1 MAEQTAFTTLVKPYS
16 IPKSMYSPHS
26 QGLQFGLLSAR
37 QIQRL
42 AVIKIT
48 DRQLYIQPEKGQNQG
63 QGASQ
68 LPVQGG
74 PLDPHLGVSE
84 KGKICATCQ
93 MNIWDC
99 PGHMGYIR
107 LELPV
112 FHVGYLKHTVATL
125 QAICKS
131 CSRLLFKSDQSR
143 TDFLRKIRKKQLDRN
158 QKDSI
163 LKAILKECKR
173 PKQCLHCKMFNGM
186 VKKLTGTLRIV
197 HEKFEG
203 GQGDNLRELTDN
215 FNYLLEKTPEFEARL
230 TSKLHDDINPF
241 VAYSLLEGIP
251 EEDIELLGMDISV
264 SHPKDLIITSLIVP
278 PVCIRPTVQRGQGLT
293 NEDDLTI
300 KIMEIVQF
308 NDLIRRMLSEGT
320 PANKV
325 ATQWENLQGT
335 IALYINADV
344 SGIPQDLQGGKG
356 IRALCQRLKGK
367 HGRFRG
373 NLSGKRVNF
382 CGRTVISPD
391 PNLQIKQ
398 VAIPRL
404 MAKRL
409 TFPEQVN
416 RYNIEKLRKLVI
428 NGPDVYPGANN
439 ITFAGTGQ
447 SVYLRFGNRAEQA
460 QSLAI
465 GDTVE
470 RHLLDNDAVLF
481 NRQPSLHRISI
492 MCHRAKVMPWRTLR
506 FNECVCTP
514 YNADFDGDEMNL
526 HLPQTEEA
534 KAEASVLMN
543 VVECI
548 ISPKAGDPII
558 SPTQDFLTCGFLLTR
573 KDVFFDRAAF
583 WRLAAAVVDAAA
595 AVEIP
600 PPAIFRPTELWTGKQ
615 LFSLILRPSRRA
627 AREIN
632 LETREKLYSKKGEHM
647 CFRDGWVVIQHSQ
660 LLCGN
665 LTKLT
670 LGAGSKD
677 GIVAILAR
685 DDSCQSATAFM
696 SRLAKL
702 TSRYLCDRGLSIGLE
717 DVTPSETLLISK
729 GELIEKGYHE
739 CEKIIEQWKAGKLP
753 LKAGCDAEQTL
764 ESLMNGELG
773 RVREKAGD
781 VCSQQLPTWNAP
793 LIMAVSGSKGSLLN
807 MCQMIALLGQQ
818 TVNGHRIPDGFGNRS
833 LPHFEVRARD
843 PAAKGFV
850 QNSFYSGLTS
860 IEFFF
865 HTMGGREGLV
875 DTAVKTAETGYMQRR
890 LMKALEDLSVKYDY
904 SVRSST
910 GEIAQLIYGDDA
922 LEPMKMEEGMQPVS
936 YVKLLNNA
944 RQTCRD
950 KATALNSEHFIPVA
964 TEVLESI
971 KGNHLPSFEEFKK
984 RTLAF
989 IHKIA
994 TESASLQERLQSECL
1009 HPPAHKAITADFYSS
1024 AVLETGLSNALK
1036 GIQDMSEGQLRG
1048 LLELCW
1054 RRYEHALVAP
1064 GEAVGAVAAQSIG
1077 EPGTQ
1082 MTLKTFHFAG
1092 VASMNITLGVPRIKE
1107 IINAVKDISTP
1118 IITVHLLNAKEQTSA
1133 RVAKG
1138 KIEKTTVKDICQ
1150 GVEEVYTKTGAYLR
1164 FLMNLEAIESMMLG
1178 IKLEDIKSAILKWP
1192 KIKLQ
1197 SDNFELISPNEICI
1211 HSSESAKER
1220 LYFHLQEL
1228 KATLPSIIVKGVPSV
1243 KRAVISQDASTRE
1256 FNLLVEGTG
1265 LEKVMITPGLDFR
1278 RCTTNH
1284 VMETEAVL
1292 GIEAARQCIINEIKY
1307 TLNEHGITVDSRH
1320 IMLLADVMTCKGMI
1334 CGITRFGVSKMKE
1347 STLMLASFEMTTDHL
1362 FNAAVR
1368 GFHDGVTGVSE
1379 CIIMGNRVPLGTGM
1393 FDLLMNVQSTG
1404 LRRIPE
1410 KRRSLLLS

>member
-1 MAEQTAFTTLVKPYS
+1 MPS
-16 IPKSMYSPHS
+16 
-26 QGLQFGLLSAR
+26 
-37 QIQRL
+37 
-42 AVIKIT
+42 
-48 DRQLYIQPEKGQNQG
+48 
-63 QGASQ
+63 
-68 LPVQGG
+68 G

-84 KGKICATCQ
+84 KGKLCSTCQ
-93 MNIWDC
+93 QNIWEC
-99 PGHMGYIR
+99 PGHMGYIK

-112 FHVGYLKHTVATL
+112 FHVGFLKQTVAIL

-131 CSRLLFKSDQSR
+131 CSRLLFKSHESKA
-143 TDFLRKIRKKQLDRN
+143 DFQRKIRKKQLERN
-158 QKDSI
+158 QKDAL
-163 LKAILKECKR
+163 LKNILKECKR
-173 PKQCLHCKMFNGM
+173 PKKCLNCGLFNGM
-186 VKKLTGTLRIV
+186 VKKIPGTLRII

-203 GQGDNLRELTDN
+203 KQGDNLRELTAN
-215 FNYLLEKTPEFEARL
+215 FSYIIEKTPEFEGRL
-230 TSKLHDDINPF
+230 NNKLHEDINPL
-241 VAYSLLEGIP
+241 VAYGLLAGIS
-251 EEDIELLGMDISV
+251 EEDAELLGMNIEV
-264 SHPKDLIITSLIVP
+264 SQPKDMIMTNLLVP
-278 PVCIRPTVQRGQGLT
+278 PVCIRPTVQRGQGMT

-300 KIMEIVQF
+300 KIMEVVQF
-308 NDLIRRMLSEGT
+308 NDLIRRMLYEGA

-335 IALYINADV
+335 IALYINSDT
-344 SGIPQDLQGGKG
+344 SGVPPDLQGNKG

-391 PNLQIKQ
+391 PNLQIRQ

-404 MAKRL
+404 MAMRL
-409 TFPEQVN
+409 TYPEQVN
-416 RYNIEKLRKLVI
+416 RYNIQKLRLLVR

-439 ITFAGTGQ
+439 ITFSNTGQ
-447 SVYLRFGNRAEQA
+447 SVYLRFGNRLEQA
-460 QSLAI
+460 ESLAI

-543 VVECI
+543 VVESI

-558 SPTQDFLTCGFLLTR
+558 SPTQDFLTCGFLLTK
-573 KDVFFDRAAF
+573 KDTFFDRAAF
-583 WRLAAAVVDAAA
+583 WRLAASVVDASSFI
-595 AVEIP
+595 EIP
-600 PPAIFRPTELWTGKQ
+600 PPAILKPRELWTGKQ
-615 LFSLILRPSRRA
+615 LFSLVLRPSRSA
-627 AREIN
+627 AKEIN
-632 LETREKLYSKKGEHM
+632 LETREKLYTKKGEHM
-647 CFRDGWVVIQHSQ
+647 CYRDGWVVIQHSQ

-670 LGAGSKD
+670 MGAGSKD
-677 GIVAILAR
+677 GLVSVLAR

-717 DVTPSETLLISK
+717 DVTPSDSLLQSK
-729 GELIEKGYHE
+729 GELIEKGYFE
-739 CEKIIEQWKAGKLP
+739 CDKIIDQWKAGKLT

-781 VCSQQLPTWNAP
+781 VCSQQLPVWNAP

-818 TVNGHRIPDGFGNRS
+818 TVNGLRIPDGFGNRS
-833 LPHFEVRARD
+833 LPHFDVRARH

-850 QNSFYSGLTS
+850 RNSFYSGLTS

-910 GEIAQLIYGDDA
+910 NDIAQLIYGDDA
-922 LEPMKMEEGMQPVS
+922 LEPMKMEEGMQPVN
-936 YVKLLNNA
+936 YHKLLN
-944 RQTCRD
+944 
-950 KATALNSEHFIPVA
+950 TAKQLYRNKES
-964 TEVLESI
+964 VLDPHQYRTIAGDILSGI
-971 KGNHLPSFEEFKK
+971 NGSHLPSFEEFKR
-984 RTLAF
+984 RTLVF
-989 IHKIA
+989 IDKMASDALSLHDRLNSECMRLVSHK
-994 TESASLQERLQSECL
+994 SLASDHYTPEILQSG
-1009 HPPAHKAITADFYSS
+1009 
-1024 AVLETGLSNALK
+1024 LENALK
-1036 GIQDMSEGQLRG
+1036 GIQDFSPSQLTG
-1048 LLELCW
+1048 FLQLCW
-1054 RRYEHALVAP
+1054 HRYEQALVGP

-1118 IITVHLLNAKEQTSA
+1118 IITAHLLNAKEQVSA
-1133 RVAKG
+1133 RAAKG
-1138 KIEKTTVKDICQ
+1138 RVEKTLIRDICE

-1164 FLMNLEAIESMMLG
+1164 FLMNLETIESMMLG
-1178 IKLEDIKSAILKWP
+1178 VKLEDIKKAILKWP
-1192 KIKLQ
+1192 KMKLKAESIQ
-1197 SDNFELISPNEICI
+1197 VILPNELCI
-1211 HSSESAKER
+1211 SSFETSKER

-1228 KATLPSIIVKGVPSV
+1228 KSIIPTIIVKGIPSV
-1243 KRAVISQDASTRE
+1243 KRAVISQDASSKE
-1256 FNLLVEGTG
+1256 YSLLVEGTG
-1265 LEKVMITPGLDFR
+1265 LERVMITPGVDFR

-1284 VMETEAVL
+1284 VMETESVL

-1334 CGITRFGVSKMKE
+1334 CGITRFGVSKMKD

-1368 GFHDGVTGVSE
+1368 GFNDGVTGVSE

-1393 FDLLMNVQSTG
+1393 FDLMMNVNTTG
-1404 LRRIPE
+1404 QRRIPT
-1410 KRRSLLLS
+1410 KRRPLLFA